1 MIDALNILWNEGYY
15 NPDIAYV
22 KDNHNVDSIA
32 AFMALKVNVRNDTNP
47 TVKKAIESVNKE
59 GWIAAMQLEWKS
71 MTGRGVRQGPTL
83 EKRILP
89 NHYPRHPEQQV
100 IRTTWQLLQKLDR
113 EGNHVKFKARCCA
126 SGDMLRD
133 VIQETFS
140 PTVNAL
146 TCVLLQN
153 IALIDRMVQESAD
166 VTSAFLYPD
175 YPQDKTPLYLTI
187 EDNVADLLGEPRKC
201 LYRCHKYIYGLPDA
215 GKAFYE
221 MYREHLKCYD
231 YMPTISDP
239 CLFVKHINDYV
250 IYIWIH
256 VDDTYVCG
264 TNKCVV
270 DEFFRILRLK
280 FDITTKQEVDSYIGI
295 KHERLA
301 NGDLK
306 LTQPKLLKK
315 LFQTWEVTESSKD
328 SYPSKQYIS
337 DKLVR
342 EPVDRIMYLT
352 LLGGLIYVLKTRPD
366 IGFAISYAATIST
379 SPDTILHYL
388 YNTQNYGLNLECLE
402 KVADLVMTASVD
414 ASYLTYQD
422 SRSQTSFS
430 LEFGASG
437 AYYSRSV
444 K

>member
-1 MIDALNILWNEGYY
+1 MSEMTLI
-15 NPDIAYV
+15 PQ
-22 KDNHNVDSIA
+22 
-32 AFMALKVNVRNDTNP
+32 LKRLD
-47 TVKKAIESVNKE
+47 
-59 GWIAAMQLEWKS
+59 
-71 MTGRGVRQGPTL
+71 RGVWQGPTL
-83 EKRILP
+83 GKRILP

-126 SGDMLRD
+126 SGDILRD

-239 CLFVKHINDYV
+239 CLFIKHINDDV

-328 SYPSKQYIS
+328 NSIS
-337 DKLVR
+337 
-342 EPVDRIMYLT
+342 LT
-352 LLGGLIYVLKTRPD
+352 
-366 IGFAISYAATIST
+366 S
-379 SPDTILHYL
+379 
-388 YNTQNYGLNLECLE
+388 
-402 KVADLVMTASVD
+402 
-414 ASYLTYQD
+414 
-422 SRSQTSFS
+422 
-430 LEFGASG
+430 
-437 AYYSRSV
+437 
-444 K
+444 